1 MDRGTWRRDRRG
13 GGEMEQALFG
23 LREREEV
30 VQDLERRSLQVK
42 VLYALHEYFI
52 VDRSYS
58 SWRGRNFLGLDRSM

>member
-13 GGEMEQALFG
+13 GGGMEQALFG

-42 VLYALHEYFI
+42 VLCIRFARILY
-52 VDRSYS
+52 R
-58 SWRGRNFLGLDRSM
+58 

>member
-1 MDRGTWRRDRRG
+1 
-13 GGEMEQALFG
+13 MEQALFG